1 MLDIWLEQIAQMI
14 SENIWIAPLLAL
26 VAGVLTSFTPCSL
39 SNIPLIIGFVG
50 GVNEKNTKKAFLY
63 SVLFSFGT
71 ALTFI
76 SLGLIATSAGKLM
89 GTSSQL
95 WYLIL
100 GTLMVLMA
108 LQTWEIIQVVPS
120 MNLLSKSKIKGGVGV
135 FIAGILGGVFSSPC
149 STPVLIALLAIV
161 AGKGSLIWGII
172 LMFLYSIGHSSLV
185 IIAGTSIS
193 FVKKIN
199 NDKKY
204 NKLGT
209 VLKFVMGLAILL
221 IGLYMF
227 WLAF

>member
-1 MLDIWLEQIAQMI
+1 MLDMWLEQIAQMI
-14 SENIWIAPLLAL
+14 SANIWIAPLLAL

-39 SNIPLIIGFVG
+39 SNIPLIIGYVG
-50 GVNEKNTKKAFLY
+50 GVNEKNTKKAFYY

-100 GTLMVLMA
+100 GALMVLMA

-120 MNLLSKSKIKGGVGV
+120 MNLLSKSKIKGGVGA
-135 FIAGILGGVFSSPC
+135 FIAGMLGGVFSSPC

-172 LMFLYSIGHSSLV
+172 LMFLYSIGHSVLV

-193 FVKKIN
+193 FVKKISN
-199 NDKKY
+199 NEKY

-209 VLKFVMGLAILL
+209 VLKFVMGLVILL

-227 WLAF
+227 WLAL